1 MRIEN
6 ELLKDLTEEQIAKAK
21 KCKNGKE
28 LLNLAKAEGIELTD
42 EQLAAVSGGGCVS
55 SRKCPD
61 CGSHEYEK
69 IVLREGRDASG
80 DSVIYKCKKCG
91 RKWS

>member
-1 MRIEN
+1 MRE
-6 ELLKDLTEEQIAKAK
+6 ELLKGLTEEQIVKVK
-21 KCKNGKE
+21 ECKNHEE
-28 LLNLAKAEGIELTD
+28 LLALAKQEGIELTD
-42 EQLAAVSGGGCVS
+42 EQLAAVSGGGCFS

-80 DSVIYKCKKCG
+80 DRAIYKCKKCG